1 MPGFMRSHR
10 TVAYALAAAFVLS
23 FSIAGCGATKEK
35 KIKIGFLVKY
45 PEEKWFQD
53 EWRFARKCADA
64 NGFELYTIGTT
75 DGEKVLSAIDNLAA
89 KGVQGFVICIPDVR
103 LGPAVMAKAAATNMK
118 VIAVDDQFVGADGAF
133 MDVPYMGI
141 AARSIGE
148 TVGKALVDEFKKR
161 GWNSKDTA
169 VAAITFDELNTLKER
184 TDGAVSAL
192 EAAGF
197 PKEKIYRSTQKT
209 TDQPGA
215 FDAANTLLTQ
225 HPEVKRWLVLSVN
238 DEGVLG
244 AVRALEN
251 RGFGS
256 DTVIG
261 IGIGGQTAIEE
272 FEKETPTGFFGSC
285 LLNCYRHGY
294 ETTELLYKWISDDV
308 APPKDTRTEGIMI
321 YRDNYLQV
329 MAEHGFLDDR
339 PATAPK
345 DSAGVK

>member
-1 MPGFMRSHR
+1 MPEYSRFRFI
-10 TVAYALAAAFVLS
+10 TLFVLAAILLGACFMT
-23 FSIAGCGATKEK
+23 GCGTKKER

-45 PEEKWFQD
+45 PDEKWFQD

-64 NGFELYTIGTT
+64 NGFELFTIGTT
-75 DGEKVLSAIDNLAA
+75 DGEKVLAAIDNLAA

-103 LGPAVMAKAAATNMK
+103 LGPAVMARASASNMK
-118 VIAVDDQFVGADGAF
+118 VIAVDDQFVGADGGF

-148 TVGKALVDEFKKR
+148 TVGRALADEMKKR
-161 GWNSKDTA
+161 GWNTGETA
-169 VAAITFDELNTLKER
+169 AAAITFDELNTLKER
-184 TDGAVSAL
+184 TDGAASAL

-197 PKEKIYRSTQKT
+197 PKDKIYRSNEKT

-225 HPEVKRWLVLSVN
+225 HPEVRRWLVFSVN

-244 AVRALEN
+244 AVRAMEN
-251 RGFGS
+251 RGFGR

-272 FEKETPTGFFGSC
+272 FRKDTPTGFFGSC
-285 LLNCYRHGY
+285 LLNSYRHGY
-294 ETTELLYKWISDDV
+294 ETTELMYKWIRDGV
-308 APPKDTRTEGIMI
+308 EPPKDTRTEGIMI
-321 YRDNYLQV
+321 YRDDYLNV
-329 MAEHGFLDDR
+329 MAEHGFIDDLS
-339 PATAPK
+339 AAALQ
-345 DSAGVK
+345 DSAGMK